1 VASLTAVTVSAMAT
15 PAASSRDSALPKS
28 GVQPDCGPG
37 SFYSVPLSSAVMVGL
52 LGAAMALRT
61 IVLRPRSGSDP
72 DLVAADAVL
81 RRRSAEAV
89 VAATGVMVAA
99 SLSGVAFVAVLQLHR
114 IACPPTMWTIFGLAL
129 VAA

>member
-1 VASLTAVTVSAMAT
+1 MASLTAVTVSAMAT
-15 PAASSRDSALPKS
+15 PAASSRDSALP
-28 GVQPDCGPG
+28 GVQPDRGPG